1 MCDISDRSTDR
12 TSLHCICSTHID
24 SSSFP
29 QTFVRSHKVGPFTNF
44 SPRTAYN
51 YISGKLKFHDRRTRP
66 PIKEP
71 MLGARILRRSR
82 PGTCVI
88 SRLAW
93 YSVGVQH
100 ALHERRHASG
110 YERLRLPTVSPRYF
124 SFFLLSR
131 CLRIFSLSLSLSLS
145 LSFSRS
151 LCFLT
156 VGLTDRLNASLALLS
171 PESVSRRLAQST
183 ESLAVDITHDTG
195 C

>member
-1 MCDISDRSTDR
+1 MFDVYRP
-12 TSLHCICSTHID
+12 

-145 LSFSRS
+145 LFLPVSLFFNSRIDRSFKCIVGATQSWKRVTSPGTIDRIARS
-151 LCFLT
+151 GRYTRHGVLI
-156 VGLTDRLNASLALLS
+156 
-171 PESVSRRLAQST
+171 RRW
-183 ESLAVDITHDTG
+183 
-195 C
+195 